1 MLRLDGKAAL
11 ITGGAGGIGTA
22 LCAAFMQSGARVVM
36 LDLSASDGEACCAR
50 LNEERPPGV
59 PKAEFLAADLA
70 DTAPAQA
77 RVKDAVGRIGCMGC
91 MGCIDILINNG
102 AVNPLKPIDGYSIE
116 EFERVQRINAHSCV
130 AMTQAVVG
138 PMKAANAGVILN
150 ICSITLSG
158 GWSDFTAYV
167 ASKGTLLGLTR
178 SMARELGAWN
188 IRVNAISP
196 GAIPTALERQVWGD
210 RLDEYNRFILE
221 RQSLK
226 FRGGPEDVANMA
238 LYLASELGRFVTGQN
253 IVVDGGW
260 WMP

>member
-11 ITGGAGGIGTA
+11 ITGAAGGIGTA
-22 LCAAFMQSGARVVM
+22 MCAVFANAGARVVM
-36 LDLSASDGEACCAR
+36 LDLASSDGTAWCAR
-50 LNEERPPGV
+50 FNAGRPADLPQ
-59 PKAEFLAADLA
+59 AEFLAADLA
-70 DTAPAQA
+70 DLATAQA
-77 RVKDAVGRIGCMGC
+77 RVKDIAGR
-91 MGCIDILINNG
+91 IDILVNN
-102 AVNPLKPIDGYSIE
+102 AAINPLEPIDKYSIE

-130 AMTQAVVG
+130 ALTQALVG
-138 PMKAANAGVILN
+138 PMKAAKAGVIVN
-150 ICSITLSG
+150 ICSITMSG
-158 GWSDFTAYV
+158 GWTDFTAYV

-196 GAIPTALERQVWGD
+196 GAIPTALERQVWAD
-210 RLDEYNRFILE
+210 KLEEYTSFILE

-226 FRGGPEDVANMA
+226 FRGAPEDIANMA
-238 LYLASELGRFVTGQN
+238 LYLASDLGRFVTGQN

>member
-22 LCAAFMQSGARVVM
+22 LCAVFMQSGARVVM
-36 LDLSASDGEACCAR
+36 LDLSASDGEARCAR
-50 LNEERPPGV
+50 LNEERPPGA
-59 PKAEFLAADLA
+59 PEAEFLAADLA
-70 DTAPAQA
+70 DAGPTQA
-77 RVKDAVGRIGCMGC
+77 RVKDAVGRIGC
-91 MGCIDILINNG
+91 IDILVNNA
-102 AVNPLKPIDGYSIE
+102 AVNPLKPIDGYSLE
-116 EFERVQRINAHSCV
+116 EFERVQRINAHSYV

-238 LYLASELGRFVTGQN
+238 LYLASDLGRFVTGQN

>member
-11 ITGGAGGIGTA
+11 VTGGAGGIGTA
-22 LCAAFMQSGARVVM
+22 LCTVLAQAGARVVM
-36 LDLSASDGEACCAR
+36 LDLPGSAGAAVAPEI
-50 LNEERPPGV
+50 
-59 PKAEFLAADLA
+59 EFVAADLA
-70 DTAPAQA
+70 DLAASKA
-77 RVKDAVGRIGCMGC
+77 RVEEVVRRLRR
-91 MGCIDILINNG
+91 IDILVNN
-102 AVNPLKPIDGYSIE
+102 AAINPLTPIDGYSIE

-130 AMTQAVVG
+130 ALTQAVVG
-138 PMKAANAGVILN
+138 PMKAAKAGVIVN

-158 GWSDFTAYV
+158 GWTDFTAYV

-196 GAIPTALERQVWGD
+196 GAIPTAMERQVWAD
-210 RLDEYNRFILE
+210 KLEEYTSFILE

-226 FRGGPEDVANMA
+226 FRGAPEDIANMA
-238 LYLASELGRFVTGQN
+238 LYLASDLGRFVTGQN